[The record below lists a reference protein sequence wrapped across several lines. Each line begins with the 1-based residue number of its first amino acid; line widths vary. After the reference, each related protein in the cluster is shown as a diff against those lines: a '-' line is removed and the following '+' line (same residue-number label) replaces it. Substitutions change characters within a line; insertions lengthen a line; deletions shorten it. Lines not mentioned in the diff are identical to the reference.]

1 MKTRAEYTCEDANS
15 DFYLA
20 EVDYNH
26 SFIISCEKSL
36 ILGGKFPYWKV
47 PGTDYPSKQEIFC
60 AFPTECYNFPDVDPV
75 MAPLGLTDTFDRVH
89 IKNGET
95 YEYVCSLDGNRG
107 LISFLLYLLPQFII
121 ARALKVPDILSSQSG
136 NFSLHQ
142 QQNFTCGKIVQVP
155 SVPDGSNQHYLL
167 PDQRSA
173 QFDGYI
179 SPGHGPNECDERV
192 LAAHRHEK

>member
-1 MKTRAEYTCEDANS
+1 MKTRATYTCEDDNS

-26 SFIISCEKSL
+26 SFTISCEQSL

-47 PGTDYPSKQEIFC
+47 PGTEYPSKQEIFC

-107 LISFLLYLLPQFII
+107 LISFLL
-121 ARALKVPDILSSQSG
+121 LSSAAIYYCQDTQGSRHPQLTVRQFFTSSATELYLWKDRSSSECSRWVQSA
-136 NFSLHQ
+136 SPSPRQ
-142 QQNFTCGKIVQVP
+142 KICT
-155 SVPDGSNQHYLL
+155 
-167 PDQRSA
+167 
-173 QFDGYI
+173 I
-179 SPGHGPNECDERV
+179 
-192 LAAHRHEK
+192 

>member
-20 EVDYNH
+20 EVHYNH

-107 LISFLLYLLPQFII
+107 
-121 ARALKVPDILSSQSG
+121 
-136 NFSLHQ
+136 
-142 QQNFTCGKIVQVP
+142 
-155 SVPDGSNQHYLL
+155 
-167 PDQRSA
+167 
-173 QFDGYI
+173 
-179 SPGHGPNECDERV
+179 
-192 LAAHRHEK
+192 